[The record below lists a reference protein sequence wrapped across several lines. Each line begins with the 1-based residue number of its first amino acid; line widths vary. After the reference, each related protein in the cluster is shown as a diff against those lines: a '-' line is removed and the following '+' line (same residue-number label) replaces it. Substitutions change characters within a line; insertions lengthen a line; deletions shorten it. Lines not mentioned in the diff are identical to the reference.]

1 MKLRMALFAVLIL
14 GIMAQACRVAEPTQ
28 PRLGNPPADLK
39 ITYHWDSGSLPPKY
53 HYSYEIVIEP
63 DGSGQFMV
71 QPGYAATGEPTP
83 WVTAFR
89 VSPEKMNQLFQLLIA
104 RDMLRT
110 EWAKGKPLI
119 GGSSSEM
126 QIIADGKTYSVPN
139 DAQMIEKDKSDL
151 AEVYDFIKQL
161 VPKSIWDKLAQS
173 RHQIESATDMP
184 AQ

>member
-1 MKLRMALFAVLIL
+1 MKLRMALFAVLIV
-14 GIMAQACRVAEPTQ
+14 GIFAQACQAVEPNQ
-28 PRLGNPPADLK
+28 PRLGNPPDDLK
-39 ITYHWDSGSLPPKY
+39 ITYRWDTGSLPPKY

-63 DGSGQFMV
+63 DGSGQFIV
-71 QPGYAATGEPTP
+71 QTGYAAKSEPTP
-83 WVTAFR
+83 WVSAFII
-89 VSPEKMNQLFQLLIA
+89 SPEEKSQLFQLLMTRNI
-104 RDMLRT
+104 LRT
-110 EWAKGKPLI
+110 EWAKGKLLI

-126 QIIADGKTYSVPN
+126 QVTAAGKTYSVPN